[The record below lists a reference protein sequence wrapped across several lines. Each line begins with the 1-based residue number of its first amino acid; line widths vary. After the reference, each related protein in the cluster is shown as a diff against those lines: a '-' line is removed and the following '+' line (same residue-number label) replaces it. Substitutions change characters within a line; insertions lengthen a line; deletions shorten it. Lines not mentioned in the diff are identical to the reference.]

1 MIVEQKLREELYQ
14 TNQKLYVAMRAFQMA
29 AEESR
34 SLVFTYD
41 LKRQTIFVDEQTA
54 RTFGVAEVQPD
65 VPYGMVGRGIVSED
79 TVDEYI
85 RIHEEILNGGLQAE
99 GIVKLITVDG
109 TLLHLPPPPFPLR
122 PRCAPAG

>member
-1 MIVEQKLREELYQ
+1 
-14 TNQKLYVAMRAFQMA
+14 MA

-99 GIVKLITVDG
+99 GIVKRIPVDFYSG
-109 TLLHLPPPPFPLR
+109 SPVSSLSSESSFLSSLEDRSSFSYR
-122 PRCAPAG
+122 SGRRR

>member
-1 MIVEQKLREELYQ
+1 MEQKLREELYQ

-54 RTFGVAEVQPD
+54 RTFG
-65 VPYGMVGRGIVSED
+65 
-79 TVDEYI
+79 
-85 RIHEEILNGGLQAE
+85 
-99 GIVKLITVDG
+99 
-109 TLLHLPPPPFPLR
+109 
-122 PRCAPAG
+122 

>member
-1 MIVEQKLREELYQ
+1 MEQKLREELYQ

-65 VPYGMVGRGIVSED
+65 VPYGRWE
-79 TVDEYI
+79 EALYR
-85 RIHEEILNGGLQAE
+85 RILWMSTSG
-99 GIVKLITVDG
+99 
-109 TLLHLPPPPFPLR
+109 FMR
-122 PRCAPAG
+122 RY

>member
-1 MIVEQKLREELYQ
+1 
-14 TNQKLYVAMRAFQMA
+14 MA

-65 VPYGMVGRGIVSED
+65 VLWD
-79 TVDEYI
+79 
-85 RIHEEILNGGLQAE
+85 GGKRHCI
-99 GIVKLITVDG
+99 GG
-109 TLLHLPPPPFPLR
+109 Y
-122 PRCAPAG
+122 CG